1 MFKISPVH
9 DTETAEKYT
18 KDCGIEKVEGA
29 FLYAMHDEDSG
40 ELMGLCQFDIG
51 EVGYIY
57 DLCPTEAFASDFEA
71 MFILG
76 RQTMNFI
83 NTCGVRFCEAR
94 KSKRDE
100 KLIRAIGFGE
110 KDGKFLCDM
119 EGMFDG
125 SHCSGHS
132 K

>member
-9 DTETAEKYT
+9 DEQTAESCIKS
-18 KDCGIEKVEGA
+18 CGIEKADGA
-29 FLYAMHDEDSG
+29 FLYAMHDVDSG

-57 DLCPTEAFASDFEA
+57 DLCPTENFSADFEA

-83 NTCGVRFCEAR
+83 NTCGVRFCKAR
-94 KSKRDE
+94 VDKNHE
-100 KLIRAIGFGE
+100 KLIKAIGFKEVDGE
-110 KDGKFLCDM
+110 FACDM

-125 SHCSGHS
+125 SHCSEHS